1 MDIMVNTPLLA
12 TPLTEPLHQLEQHI
26 LEQQTEIESWFRR
39 QWRHTPAPIY
49 SSVDL
54 RNAGFKLAPIDTNL
68 FPAGFNNLNPDFMT
82 LCIQAMQSTLTQRYP
97 NLEKILLIPESHT
110 RNAFYLDNVAI
121 LCDLLECAGFV
132 VKLGSFLSDEQLPL
146 NLTTASG
153 RTLTLHAVQQQHN
166 QVQSGNFI
174 PDLIFLNNDLSE
186 AHPAMLDH
194 TPQPIVPDLRLGW
207 KQRLKS
213 VHFSHY
219 NKVANE
225 FSDLIKIDPW
235 WINPYFRN
243 CGSVDFM
250 QGDGLEC
257 LHHNATL
264 LFELIQKKYDEYH
277 IKDKPFIIVKAD
289 AGSYGMGV
297 MSIKSPDELRTLN
310 RKQRSH
316 MAMTKG
322 KVAINKVILQEGVYT
337 FEKWNNATAEPVV
350 YMIGDTVVGGFYRV
364 NTQRGDSENL
374 NAPGMHFQP
383 LAFDES
389 CQAPGH
395 TLCEESHR
403 RFYVYGVIARLAAL
417 ASAHELQT
425 LLGASHD

>member
-1 MDIMVNTPLLA
+1 MVNTPRLA
-12 TPLTEPLHQLEQHI
+12 TPLTEPLHQLEKHI
-26 LEQQTEIESWFRR
+26 LEQQAKIECWFRR
-39 QWRHTPAPIY
+39 QWRQTPAPIY

-68 FPAGFNNLNPDFMT
+68 FSAGFNNLNPDFMP
-82 LCIQAMQSTLTQRYP
+82 LCIQAMQSTLSQRYP
-97 NLEKILLIPESHT
+97 NVEKILLIPESHT
-110 RNAFYLDNVAI
+110 RNTFYLDNVAI

-132 VKLGSFLSDEQLPL
+132 VKLGSFLSDAQFPLQL
-146 NLTTASG
+146 NTASG
-153 RTLTLHAVQQQHN
+153 RVLTLHAIQQRN
-166 QVQSGNFI
+166 NRVQSEDFV

-186 AHPAMLDH
+186 AHPAMLDE
-194 TPQPIVPDLRLGW
+194 TTQPIVPDPRLGW

-219 NKVANE
+219 NKVANAFAE
-225 FSDLIKIDPW
+225 LIQIDPW
-235 WINPYFRN
+235 WINPYFSN
-243 CGSVDFM
+243 CEAVDFM
-250 QGDGLEC
+250 QSEGLEC
-257 LHHNATL
+257 LHHQATL
-264 LFELIQKKYDEYH
+264 LFELIQKKYDAYH
-277 IKDKPFIIVKAD
+277 ISEKPFIIVKAD

-322 KVAINKVILQEGVYT
+322 KVAISKVILQEGVYT
-337 FEKWNNATAEPVV
+337 FEKWDHATAEPVV
-350 YMIGDTVVGGFYRV
+350 YMIGDNVVGGFYRV
-364 NTQRGDSENL
+364 NTQRGDNENL

-395 TLCEESHR
+395 TPCDPSHR

-417 ASAHELQT
+417 ASAHEQQA